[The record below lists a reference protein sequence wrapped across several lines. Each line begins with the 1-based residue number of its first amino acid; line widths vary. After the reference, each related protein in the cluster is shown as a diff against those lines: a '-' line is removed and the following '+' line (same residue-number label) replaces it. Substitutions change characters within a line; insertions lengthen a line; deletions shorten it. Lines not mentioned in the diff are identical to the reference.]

1 MAQKT
6 DIREIVLANRLTDG
20 VVIYLDKAGNW
31 TEQLHE
37 AAIAHDEQSRAGL
50 ETFARTGQDRQQI
63 AGWEFVEVVPE
74 STGPRIVK
82 NKQFI
87 QSLGPTV
94 RRDLG
99 KQADLA
105 A

>member
-1 MAQKT
+1 MAEKEI
-6 DIREIVLANRLTDG
+6 IREIVLANRLTDG
-20 VVIYLDKAGNW
+20 VVIYLDKTGGW
-31 TEQLHE
+31 TEHLHE
-37 AAIAHDEQSRAGL
+37 AAVAHNDRSRADLEANAQAGL
-50 ETFARTGQDRQQI
+50 ESQQI

-74 STGPRIVK
+74 AAGPRIVK

>member
-1 MAQKT
+1 MAKPSNHKQ
-6 DIREIVLANRLTDG
+6 IVLANRLTDG
-20 VVIYLDKAGNW
+20 VVVYLSPKGDW
-31 TEQLHE
+31 VERLQQ
-37 AAIAHDEQSRAGL
+37 AAVAYDDASRAALEAQAQTGL
-50 ETFARTGQDRQQI
+50 DTQQI
-63 AGWEFVEVVPE
+63 AGWEFTDVAEE
-74 STGPRIVK
+74 GAEIHILK

>member
-1 MAQKT
+1 MAQQQ

-20 VVIYLDKAGNW
+20 IVVYLDTSGGWA
-31 TEQLHE
+31 EHLRD
-37 AAIAHDEQSRAGL
+37 AAVTHDAPSRAKLESNAEAGL
-50 ETFARTGQDRQQI
+50 NAQQI
-63 AGWEFVEVVPE
+63 AGWEFVEVVLE
-74 STGPRIVK
+74 NGSPRIVK

>member
-1 MAQKT
+1 MAKQQ
-6 DIREIVLANRLTDG
+6 DLREIVLANRLTDG
-20 VVIYLDKAGNW
+20 VVIYLGRSGGW
-31 TEQLHE
+31 TESLKD
-37 AAIAHDEQSRAGL
+37 AAVTHDGASRAEL
-50 ETFARTGQDRQQI
+50 EVNAEAGQNSQQI
-63 AGWEFVEVVPE
+63 AGWEFVEVVLE
-74 STGPRIVK
+74 NDGPRIVK

-87 QSLGPTV
+87 QSQGPTV